1 MFQPRSRR
9 ILFNATRALVC
20 ALMLAEVGTQAN
32 AATAMRAADMAASN
46 VAKSAAAYPFV
57 GDDPVVVR
65 DRVANQHAHAGPPSF
80 GDRVLR
86 LVHLPVGNERSHHD
100 STDSGL
106 ADDFTFVVPVRY
118 GIRYQADKHRLTVN
132 VDLSGD
138 GDQADILIKRTVIGP
153 SGRKLVVAPEARAKG
168 FIQQIDVIELESGK
182 SKKTTVRA
190 SVTLSPAA
198 YAETEGEY
206 AIVITGHIVPPYIS
220 DRIDHRDP
228 TDDEPTDIT
237 TRTSRLYVDI
247 SAIWLI
253 SAQRSVVL
261 SKALHLSK

>member
-1 MFQPRSRR
+1 
-9 ILFNATRALVC
+9 
-20 ALMLAEVGTQAN
+20 
-32 AATAMRAADMAASN
+32 
-46 VAKSAAAYPFV
+46 
-57 GDDPVVVR
+57 
-65 DRVANQHAHAGPPSF
+65 
-80 GDRVLR
+80 
-86 LVHLPVGNERSHHD
+86 
-100 STDSGL
+100 
-106 ADDFTFVVPVRY
+106 
-118 GIRYQADKHRLTVN
+118 
-132 VDLSGD
+132 
-138 GDQADILIKRTVIGP
+138 
-153 SGRKLVVAPEARAKG
+153 VVAPEARAKG